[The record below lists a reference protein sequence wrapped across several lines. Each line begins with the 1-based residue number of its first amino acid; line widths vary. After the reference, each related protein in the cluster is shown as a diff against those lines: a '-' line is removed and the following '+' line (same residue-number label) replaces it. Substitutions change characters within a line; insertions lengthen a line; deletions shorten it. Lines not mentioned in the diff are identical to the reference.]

1 MNRDNQQLDVLLG
14 RLREIPPAISPDATR
29 DFLLSHLREHG
40 QPYIPKSRFIPR
52 PIILTGGVMAL
63 VIILILLF
71 GIQSDPQVAS
81 TDHRFGIDSPP
92 SSMPLGAGGDET
104 NQPSGS
110 IEQRLFTARPGSTS
124 RADDS
129 LNHLRLNTIF
139 ASWTQEQIAVS
150 RVLNLDSAALR
161 RIGIIVN
168 ADSSVFHKHPR
179 TNPKSWII
187 ESGMKEHAD
196 SGYVTY
202 TWTFSRPDSTGKSS
216 TAKAVQE
223 DIGKNVCASCEPVL
237 VTNSRGETFMRSTRS
252 EKGEERP
259 DVGTG
264 RFSGGELVAV
274 RVSST
279 GPVSASNN
287 NTGEYYYLYWF
298 EPTADFLAALPP
310 DVRRSVERAR
320 GMEPSAEDAAMPL
333 QPIALV
339 GTRMHP
345 NPATSNLATVEYT
358 LSESRRVALTVYDI
372 TGGRLRDVAVS
383 DTRASGTWQE
393 NVSFEGIPNGY
404 YLLAVTTDRGEQ
416 RIQPFI
422 LKR

>member
-1 MNRDNQQLDVLLG
+1 MNRDDQQLDVLLG

-63 VIILILLF
+63 VLILILLF

-92 SSMPLGAGGDET
+92 SSMPLGNGADET
-104 NQPSGS
+104 PRPSGS
-110 IEQRLFTARPGSTS
+110 IEPRLFTARPEYIS

-129 LNHLRLNTIF
+129 LNQRRLNTIF
-139 ASWTQEQIAVS
+139 ASWTKDQIRAS
-150 RVLNLDSAALR
+150 MVLNLDSVSLR
-161 RIGIIVN
+161 RIGLVIG
-168 ADSSVFHKHPR
+168 ADSSIGHRHVPD
-179 TNPKSWII
+179 NPKAWIVE
-187 ESGMKEHAD
+187 ESMKEHPEK
-196 SGYVTY
+196 GYVTY
-202 TWTFSRPDSTGKSS
+202 TMTLTHPDSVRKSK
-216 TAKAVQE
+216 TERVDA
-223 DIGKNVCASCEPVL
+223 DASRDCLSCSPVL
-237 VTNSRGETFMRSTRS
+237 VTNSRGQTFMRTTRS
-252 EKGEERP
+252 EKGEQRP
-259 DVGTG
+259 DVG
-264 RFSGGELVAV
+264 SGKFAANELVAV
-274 RVSST
+274 RLWSA
-279 GPVSASNN
+279 GPATALETD
-287 NTGEYYYLYWF
+287 TGEYYYLYWF
-298 EPTADFLAALPP
+298 EPTEDFLAALPA

-339 GTRMHP
+339 GSRMHP
-345 NPATSNLATVEYT
+345 NPATSNFATVEYT